1 MHDLASIRAF
11 DALNQHKSLTAAAKA
26 LNQPKST
33 LSRRL
38 AQLEEDFGQALTT
51 RQGNRLV
58 LTRAGEIF
66 AHYSRQILE
75 LSEESYDAL
84 QGLNNQVS
92 GSLNIVCHAALVR
105 SWLGDVL
112 NHFLADNPQVSVR
125 LTSDFSDQHHDPD
138 LFIWLGE
145 HGELDWRKQTLGHF
159 SYTPFA
165 APSYLGKHGAFKHPR
180 DLLTHPWIDFG
191 SVRENGLQLTHPQH
205 GSYYL
210 EPMTSR
216 LYSDNIA
223 MQIDSIANGHGVGLL
238 PTWTAQGYEKH
249 HPGRITA
256 CLEGW
261 LSEPIAINC
270 YTPAGRPPLRLSA
283 LLESI
288 QRSVPKLWLNGSV

>member
-51 RQGNRLV
+51 RQGNRLI
-58 LTRAGEIF
+58 LTRAGEVF
-66 AHYSRQILE
+66 AHYSRQMLE

-105 SWLGDVL
+105 SWLGGVL
-112 NHFLADNPQVSVR
+112 NQFLAENPNVSVR
-125 LTSDFSDQHHDPD
+125 LTSDFSDAHHDPD
-138 LFIWLGE
+138 VFIWLGE
-145 HGELDWRKQTLGHF
+145 RSELDWRKDTLGYF
-159 SYTPFA
+159 RYTPFA
-165 APSYLGKHGAFKHPR
+165 SPAYLQQHGALTHPA
-180 DLLTHPWIDFG
+180 DLNQHPWIDFG
-191 SVRENGLQLTHPQH
+191 SVRENGLTLTHPEH
-205 GSYYL
+205 GDYYL
-210 EPMTSR
+210 EPLTSR

-238 PTWTAQGYEKH
+238 PTWTAKGYEKH
-249 HPGRITA
+249 HPGRIVP

-270 YTPAGRPPLRLSA
+270 YIPAGRPPLRLSV
-283 LLESI
+283 LLEKIHHTTPCGWKS
-288 QRSVPKLWLNGSV
+288 

>member
-33 LSRRL
+33 VSRRL
-38 AQLEEDFGQALTT
+38 AQLEADFGQALTT
-51 RQGNRLV
+51 RQGNRLI

-66 AHYSRQILE
+66 ADYSRQILE
-75 LSEESYDAL
+75 LSEESYEAL

-92 GSLNIVCHAALVR
+92 GSLHIVCHAALVR

-112 NHFLADNPQVSVR
+112 NEFLAENPDVR
-125 LTSDFSDQHHDPD
+125 VQLTSDFSDTHHDPD

-145 HGELDWRKQTLGHF
+145 HKGLDWRKETLGVF
-159 SYTPFA
+159 RYTPFA
-165 APSYLGKHGAFKHPR
+165 SPNYIEKHGPIHHPR
-180 DLLTHPWIDFG
+180 ELNKHPWIDFG
-191 SVRENGLQLTHPQH
+191 SIQENGLLLSHPEQ
-205 GSYYL
+205 GEFFL
-210 EPMTSR
+210 EPFVSR

-223 MQIDSIANGHGVGLL
+223 MQIDSIANGHGIGLL

-249 HPGRITA
+249 HPGRITP

-270 YTPAGRPPLRLSA
+270 YTPAGRHPLRLSV
-283 LLESI
+283 LLEDIHQSI
-288 QRSVPKLWLNGSV
+288 PLDWKY

>member
-92 GSLNIVCHAALVR
+92 GTLNIVCHAALVR
-105 SWLGDVL
+105 SWLGGVL
-112 NHFLADNPQVSVR
+112 NQFLTENPNVSIR
-125 LTSDFSDQHHDPD
+125 LTSDFSEDHHDPD

-145 HGELDWRKQTLGHF
+145 RDGLDWRKETLGHF
-159 SYTPFA
+159 RYTPFA
-165 APSYLGKHGAFKHPR
+165 SPDYLQKTGPINHPNELSR
-180 DLLTHPWIDFG
+180 HPWIDFG
-191 SVRENGLQLTHPQH
+191 SVRENGLTLAHPQQGEYH
-205 GSYYL
+205 L
-210 EPMTSR
+210 EPLTSR

-223 MQIDSIANGHGVGLL
+223 MQIDSIANGHGIGLI
-238 PTWTAQGYEKH
+238 PTWTANGYERH
-249 HPGRITA
+249 HPGRIQA

-261 LSEPIAINC
+261 LSEPVAINC
-270 YTPAGRPPLRLSA
+270 YIPAGRPPLRLSV
-283 LLESI
+283 LIDNIHS
-288 QRSVPKLWLNGSV
+288 SVPSDWKG

>member
-26 LNQPKST
+26 LDQPKST

-38 AQLEEDFGQALTT
+38 AQLEDDFGQALTA

-92 GSLNIVCHAALVR
+92 GTLNIVCHAALVR

-112 NHFLADNPQVSVR
+112 NQFLTENQNVSIR
-125 LTSDFSDQHHDPD
+125 LTSDFSAEHHDPD

-145 HGELDWRKQTLGHF
+145 REGLDWRKETLGHF
-159 SYTPFA
+159 RYTPFA
-165 APSYLGKHGAFKHPR
+165 SPEYLTKNGPIKHPNE
-180 DLLTHPWIDFG
+180 LSSHPWIDFG
-191 SVRENGLQLTHPQH
+191 SVRENGLTLSHPQQGEH
-205 GSYYL
+205 YL
-210 EPMTSR
+210 EPLTSR

-223 MQIDSIANGHGVGLL
+223 MQIDSIANGHGIGLL
-238 PTWTAQGYEKH
+238 PTWTAKGYEKH
-249 HPGRITA
+249 HPGRIQ
-256 CLEGW
+256 CFLDGW
-261 LSEPIAINC
+261 LSEPVAINC
-270 YTPAGRPPLRLSA
+270 YIPSGRRPLRLSV
-283 LLESI
+283 LLDNIHRSI
-288 QRSVPKLWLNGSV
+288 PQGWKE